1 MSVLALF
8 LTLFSVGSLASPIA
22 KRQVPSFVFNGDAPF
37 TVDSETLA
45 AALTCPNGVPTQVA
59 PPVLLVHGTGTT
71 GQETWGEGYVPALSA
86 NGYTACYVTLP
97 GRAMGDMQVSS
108 EYVAY
113 GLHYISYLSGGLQTA
128 VISHSQGGP
137 DTQWALQFWPS
148 SRTVTN
154 SFIPLS
160 PDFSGI
166 DLLGS
171 DLSDVCVGD
180 LCQASLWQQS
190 AGSHYYTALH
200 AHSFAAQVPTT
211 AIWSSSDGVVN
222 PPKKNAQ
229 LPSAGAIAVQDLCPL
244 RIVSHISM
252 PTDAAAFALALDA
265 LKHGGSGILWRVLPS
280 AWKVC
285 FEINAPNMNVE
296 VADQLQADLNDLVN
310 GFVLGSPRVT
320 QEPPVMAYAQ

>member
-1 MSVLALF
+1 
-8 LTLFSVGSLASPIA
+8 
-22 KRQVPSFVFNGDAPF
+22 
-37 TVDSETLA
+37 
-45 AALTCPNGVPTQVA
+45 
-59 PPVLLVHGTGTT
+59 
-71 GQETWGEGYVPALSA
+71 
-86 NGYTACYVTLP
+86 
-97 GRAMGDMQVSS
+97 MQVSS

-148 SRTVTN
+148 TRTVTN

-160 PDFSGI
+160 PDFAGI

-171 DLSDVCVGD
+171 DLSKVCVGD

-190 AGSHYYTALH
+190 DGSHYYTALH
-200 AHSFAAQVPTT
+200 ARNFQAQVPTT
-211 AIWSSSDGVVN
+211 AIWSETDGVVN

-244 RIVSHISM
+244 RIVPHTSM

-265 LKHGGSGILWRVLPS
+265 LKHGGSGSLMRVLPS
-280 AWKVC
+280 ALKVC
-285 FEINAPNMNVE
+285 FEDNADNMNVE
-296 VADQLQADLNDLVN
+296 VAVELQASLDDLIN
-310 GFVLGSPRVT
+310 GFILGSPRVME
-320 QEPPVMAYAQ
+320 EPPVMPYAQ